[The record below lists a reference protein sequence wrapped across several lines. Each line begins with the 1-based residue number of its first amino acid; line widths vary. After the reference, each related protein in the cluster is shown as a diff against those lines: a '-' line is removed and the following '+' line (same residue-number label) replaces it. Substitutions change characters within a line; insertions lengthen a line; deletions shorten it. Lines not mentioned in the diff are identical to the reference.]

1 MSDAPEKDALD
12 PAIADRIRAAL
23 NAQGLFRHLGAEVG
37 AIGRGTLEMI
47 LPFRPEVAQQHGFF
61 HGGAI
66 GFLVDNATTAAAGT
80 VIRPGEAV
88 LTAEYKLNVLAP
100 GVGER
105 LACRATVIKAG
116 RMLIPVEAKVFARH
130 AAGGEKLIAVG
141 LATIAVI
148 PAERVGGRA

>member
-1 MSDAPEKDALD
+1 MNDAFAPDTLD

-37 AIGRGTLEMI
+37 AIDRGSLEMS

-66 GFLVDNATTAAAGT
+66 GFLVDNAATAAAGT
-80 VIRPGEAV
+80 VVRPGETV

-105 LACRATVIKAG
+105 LVCRATVVKAG
-116 RMLIPVEAKVFARH
+116 RMLIPVEAKVFARDT
-130 AAGGEKLIAVG
+130 AGAEKLIAVG

-148 PAERVGGRA
+148 AADRVTRRT